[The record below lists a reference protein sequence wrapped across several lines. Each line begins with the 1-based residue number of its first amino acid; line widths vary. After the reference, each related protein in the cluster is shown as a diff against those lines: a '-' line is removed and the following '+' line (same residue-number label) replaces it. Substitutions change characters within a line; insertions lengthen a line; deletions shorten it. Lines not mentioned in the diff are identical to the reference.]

1 MSVRCAD
8 SKIDFEQMSGAAKE
22 KTNSPTHLNT
32 KNITDQ
38 WKCSGS
44 EEKKNKEERNRKAR
58 KKVAGWKIKAI
69 TNRNPALKR
78 KAREKILN
86 VEFNQKSETEPTT
99 NTTIGTIN
107 YYLWH

>member
-1 MSVRCAD
+1 M
-8 SKIDFEQMSGAAKE
+8 
-22 KTNSPTHLNT
+22 
-32 KNITDQ
+32 
-38 WKCSGS
+38 
-44 EEKKNKEERNRKAR
+44 KK
-58 KKVAGWKIKAI
+58 KKKAI

-78 KAREKILN
+78 KAREKNLN